1 MREHKDKQLKR
12 ITFVIDKDGVVRLV
26 YYYTGR
32 GDVADHAR
40 EALKAVQ
47 ALGS

>member
-1 MREHKDKQLKR
+1 MREHKDKQIKR
-12 ITFVIDKDGVVRLV
+12 ITFVIDQGGTVRLV

-40 EALKAVQ
+40 EALKAVK
-47 ALGS
+47 ALRD